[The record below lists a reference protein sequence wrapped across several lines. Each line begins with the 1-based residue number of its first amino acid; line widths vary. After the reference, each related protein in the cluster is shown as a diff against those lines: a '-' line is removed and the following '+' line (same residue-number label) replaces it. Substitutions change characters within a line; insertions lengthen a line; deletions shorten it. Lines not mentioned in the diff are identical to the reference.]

1 MSFAPAVETDSE
13 KARAEEGYPKV
24 LTDKEKWDAVRS
36 RDRSSDGS
44 FVFAVRST
52 GVYCNPSCPAKRPA
66 MRQVIF
72 FSTPAQAEHSGF
84 RPCRRCK
91 PNENRKSPQVAMID
105 RLRAY
110 VEDNLDK
117 KLTLS
122 TLSAEVDVSPYHLQ
136 RTFKRLVGVSPR
148 KYVEGLRL
156 AKMKRS
162 LLNGQTVTKAIY
174 GAGFSSRSRFYE
186 NGSYKFGMSPGV
198 LRRGGAGMRITYAIV
213 DSPLGRLLVGGTE
226 FGICAVCM
234 GDSDKAVERA
244 LSEQYPSA
252 NLQRNDESMSESV
265 PQIIRYLS
273 GEGFNLNL
281 PLDIQA
287 TTFQSRV
294 WNKIRSIPYGATA
307 SYSQIAVAVGKPK
320 AARAVARA
328 CATNPVALIVPCH
341 RVVGEDRK
349 LHGYRWGKER
359 KQQLLRLEQ
368 STDS

>member
-1 MSFAPAVETDSE
+1 
-13 KARAEEGYPKV
+13 
-24 LTDKEKWDAVRS
+24 
-36 RDRSSDGS
+36 
-44 FVFAVRST
+44 
-52 GVYCNPSCPAKRPA
+52 
-66 MRQVIF
+66 
-72 FSTPAQAEHSGF
+72 
-84 RPCRRCK
+84 
-91 PNENRKSPQVAMID
+91 MID

>member
-1 MSFAPAVETDSE
+1 MEESI
-13 KARAEEGYPKV
+13 AERGHPKV
-24 LTDKEKWDAVRS
+24 LTDNEKWEAVRS
-36 RDRSSDGS
+36 RNRSFDGD

-66 MRQVIF
+66 MRQVLF
-72 FSTPAQAEHSGF
+72 FPTSADAEQSGF

-91 PNENRKSPQVAMID
+91 PNENRKSPQVVMID
-105 RLRAY
+105 RLRTY
-110 VEDNLDK
+110 IEDYLDQ

-122 TLSAEVDVSPYHLQ
+122 TLSAAVGVSPYHLQ
-136 RTFKRLVGVSPR
+136 RTFKRIVGISPR
-148 KYVEGLRL
+148 KFIEGLRL
-156 AKMKRS
+156 AKMKHS

-174 GAGFSSRSRFYE
+174 SAGFSSKSRFYE
-186 NGSYKFGMSPGV
+186 NGSYRFGMSPGV
-198 LRRGGAGMRITYAIV
+198 LRRGGAGMRIRYTIV
-213 DSPLGRLLVGGTE
+213 DCALGKLLIGGTE

-234 GDSDKAVERA
+234 ADSDKAVERA

-252 NLQRNDESMSESV
+252 IIQRNDESIREWVGHVIKFLSVEESD
-265 PQIIRYLS
+265 
-273 GEGFNLNL
+273 LNL

-294 WNKIRSIPYGATA
+294 WNEIKSIPYGTTA
-307 SYSQIAVAVGKPK
+307 SYSQIAAAIGKPK

-341 RVVGEDRK
+341 RVVGEDGK

-359 KQQLLRLEQ
+359 KQRLLNLEQ
-368 STDS
+368 SRDA